1 MAKKQSGDDAI
12 EQKVAKELE
21 KLISDKLRIIKA
33 FFYGFT
39 LLITLIVGWSLFDKA
54 DLIRTI
60 HDKIFPNS
68 HDDVLVTAYSG
79 TFVLKASEELKGTN
93 SSAYLT
99 FRAKQEEKI
108 KYYLSVTHQF
118 SGSRDDS
125 LRQFFLE
132 LDNNRIHP
140 KAIKTH
146 GGGLHPL
153 TINAAPDPES
163 EPDIHKLIFRLNQ
176 GQVDW
181 LKIKDEITITC
192 IILVYGKNN
201 EVYNK

>member
-79 TFVLKASEELKGTN
+79 TFELVPFN
-93 SSAYLT
+93 SSEAFNT
-99 FRAKQEEKI
+99 N
-108 KYYLSVTHQF
+108 V
-118 SGSRDDS
+118 
-125 LRQFFLE
+125 
-132 LDNNRIHP
+132 
-140 KAIKTH
+140 
-146 GGGLHPL
+146 PL
-153 TINAAPDPES
+153 
-163 EPDIHKLIFRLNQ
+163 
-176 GQVDW
+176 
-181 LKIKDEITITC
+181 
-192 IILVYGKNN
+192 
-201 EVYNK
+201 